1 MNEALRNLLTR
12 RSIRSYKDTP
22 VPDEL
27 LEEVIRTGLTAP
39 SAMNGQPWHISV
51 VRKKEDID
59 RMVDCIRGYL
69 RANGDAARADDPS
82 FHTFYH
88 APAVLYISSEDAN
101 EKFGVSDCA
110 NLTTYLCLAA
120 HAVGL
125 GSCYIASSNMMFLSE
140 QADEMRALLKI
151 PDGFT
156 PRFAIAIGY
165 PDGPE
170 PEMRERRAG
179 TVSYAD

>member
-1 MNEALRNLLTR
+1 MNEGIQNLLTR
-12 RSIRSYKDTP
+12 RSVRCYKETP

-27 LEEVIRTGLTAP
+27 LEEVLRVGLTAP
-39 SAMNGQPWHISV
+39 SAMNQQPWHVSV
-51 VRKKEDID
+51 VRKKEDVD
-59 RMVDCIRGYL
+59 RMADCIRSYL
-69 RANGDAARADDPS
+69 RAHGEAARADDPS

-88 APAVLYISSEDAN
+88 APVVLYVSSEDAN
-101 EKFGVSDCA
+101 EKYGLSDSA

-120 HAVGL
+120 HALGL

-156 PRFAIAIGY
+156 PRFSVALGY
-165 PDGPE
+165 ADGPE
-170 PEMRERRAG
+170 PEMRERRAE